1 MFQTDIRAQFECT
14 ICHFVLCAECI
25 ASGSVGMGMDT
36 SSSDHDIFVQ
46 IKDGDADMVQ
56 LLHDVILDL
65 QQKDT
70 HYRLKRSK
78 IVRKDFAI
86 EIQGYYRARDFDIV
100 PYTIR
105 PDEGE
110 CQWDAER
117 GVWQPILHKK
127 LTPKLQE
134 LSEDQPDAFLMTRLL
149 KIWNESLPTLRKSD
163 TNDKVPLISLH
174 IPLMVL
180 AARDHG
186 VLDVCQN
193 PQGFFLKSLK
203 FLQENWWRSDLA
215 CQTLEGIEADA
226 HLQRMCKKYRDAAM
240 HEELSQLLDD
250 HVKILEFLCQ
260 QQGND
265 KRTADLIVSQLR
277 FMFGGELLTPR
288 PAYKA
293 PLVAN

>member
-1 MFQTDIRAQFECT
+1 
-14 ICHFVLCAECI
+14 
-25 ASGSVGMGMDT
+25 MGMDT